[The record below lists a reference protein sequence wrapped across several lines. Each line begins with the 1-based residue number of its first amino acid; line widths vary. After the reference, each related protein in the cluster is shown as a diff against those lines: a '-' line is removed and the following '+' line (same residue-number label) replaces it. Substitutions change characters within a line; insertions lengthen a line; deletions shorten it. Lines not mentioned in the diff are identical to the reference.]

1 MSDTERDE
9 FLEAGGT
16 GVVSFARGSDD
27 PPYSL
32 PVSYGYDA
40 EDGEFCLRLAFGPDS
55 RKVGLVGEQTPVS
68 LVVHRE
74 QESGW
79 ASVVV
84 TGHLSE
90 VTEVALDSSVAAAL
104 RRIEIPLVD
113 VFDRHPREYEFR
125 LFRLVTDEVS
135 GKKQV
140 PSDGLVSVPSRHAS
154 TLLPASCVAG
164 VWQSRRACKST

>member
-1 MSDTERDE
+1 MKNTRTTEMADADRDE
-9 FLEAGGT
+9 FLGTGGT
-16 GVVSFARGSDD
+16 GVISFARGGEE

-40 EDGEFCLRLAFGPDS
+40 ESGQFYLRLAFGPDS
-55 RKVGLVGEQTPVS
+55 GKSFVGEQTPVS
-68 LVVHRE
+68 FVVHR
-74 QESGW
+74 QGESGW

-90 VTEVALDSSVAAAL
+90 VTETVLDSSVAQAL

-125 LFRLVTDEVS
+125 FFRLVTDEVS
-135 GKKQV
+135 AKKQV
-140 PSDGLVSVPSRHAS
+140 PTDS
-154 TLLPASCVAG
+154 
-164 VWQSRRACKST
+164 

>member
-1 MSDTERDE
+1 MNTRTTEMADTERDE
-9 FLEAGGT
+9 FLGSGGT
-16 GVVSFARGSDD
+16 GVISFARGPDD

-40 EDGEFCLRLAFGPDS
+40 EDGQFYLRLAFGADS
-55 RKVGLVGEQTPVS
+55 GKSFVGEGTPVS
-68 LVVHRE
+68 FVVHRQ

-79 ASVVV
+79 ASVVA

-90 VTEVALDSSVAAAL
+90 VTETVLDSSVATAL

-125 LFRLVTDEVS
+125 FFRLVTDDVT

-140 PSDGLVSVPSRHAS
+140 PTDG
-154 TLLPASCVAG
+154 
-164 VWQSRRACKST
+164 